1 MTKLGMRLNDINENR
16 NSLDYVPHNRI
27 ICFFFTSLIHLICW
41 IFPGKTCEVS
51 ERFDPDGLD

>member
-27 ICFFFTSLIHLICW
+27 ICFFYIIDSSDL
-41 IFPGKTCEVS
+41 
-51 ERFDPDGLD
+51 LDISWKNMRSV